1 MKKLNIQ
8 KEAKKPK
15 FVEIGDGFY
24 VNKVGKDPNG
34 NSCVWVQKGAGR
46 SKKIQLVG
54 VIPNKKDIITEGI
67 EFFQDKND
75 PDIQKSIKALKDY
88 YKKYL
93 MKDKKSNVAVS
104 YPREADAE
112 FLVDL
117 TNHLSQV
124 YTGGSQLGSK
134 MMDQLTQIRMSKWDE
149 VFGDKSP
156 WIAVRSKKKGKI
168 MDVKWSDEKAK
179 KLGIGVFK

>member
-1 MKKLNIQ
+1 MKKLSIQ

-15 FVEIGDGFY
+15 YVEIGDGFY

-54 VIPNKKDIITEGI
+54 NIPNKKDIISDGI

-75 PDIQKSIKALKDY
+75 PDTQNSVKALKDY

-93 MKDKKSNVAVS
+93 MKEKKSNVVAS
-104 YPREADAE
+104 NEDIIRDKLKREFEEVDSNMVALHKELKQTNLNKKDITLMISWAYE
-112 FLVDL
+112 ALGRAFKVIKSLDTKLV
-117 TNHLSQV
+117 
-124 YTGGSQLGSK
+124 K
-134 MMDQLTQIRMSKWDE
+134 
-149 VFGDKSP
+149 
-156 WIAVRSKKKGKI
+156 
-168 MDVKWSDEKAK
+168 
-179 KLGIGVFK
+179 